1 MTGQEFTRRAAVIFR
16 HFPVLRVALPA
27 GREGDC
33 GRVGRWQGG
42 VTEVLFDASLT
53 SGRQVLRVPGPVFP
67 YLDKIGFPCHI
78 RGATA
83 TFAERVNGRE
93 AVSRACVA
101 LGRDLAGLPPLAW
114 E

>member
-1 MTGQEFTRRAAVIFR
+1 MSDNNKKTGIDKIRRRLA
-16 HFPVLRVALPA
+16 RVADMAEHGLDIGA
-27 GREGDC
+27 LAWKTQDG
-33 GRVGRWQGG
+33 
-42 VTEVLFDASLT
+42 
-53 SGRQVLRVPGPVFP
+53 VFP

-101 LGRDLAGLPPLAW
+101 LGRDLAGLPPLVW
-114 E
+114 G